1 MKFRHLQTSYQID
14 NYLIECNEEKWM
26 KVLKIMKDN
35 DNIEDILTEVKNKQL
50 GTIYTIKELE

>member
-26 KVLKIMKDN
+26 KVLKIMKDS
-35 DNIEDILTEVKNKQL
+35 DNIEDIIKEVKDKQL
-50 GTIYTIKELE
+50 GTIYTMKELD